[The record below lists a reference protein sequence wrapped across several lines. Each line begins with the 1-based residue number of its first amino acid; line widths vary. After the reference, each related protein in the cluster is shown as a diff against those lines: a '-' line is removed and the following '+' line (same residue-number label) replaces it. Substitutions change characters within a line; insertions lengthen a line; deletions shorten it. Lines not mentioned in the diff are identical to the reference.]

1 MYLFAFYDFIR
12 GYNCPWP
19 IQTCSRKVH
28 WCPSP
33 GSWLFLLV
41 QGTYTIIK
49 NRYIQSFFIALFQ
62 RSSKMSAMFNRPSVA
77 GGVLQ
82 TLSPF
87 IH

>member
-1 MYLFAFYDFIR
+1 MYLFAFYYFIR

-41 QGTYTIIK
+41 QGTYRDRILENSK
-49 NRYIQSFFIALFQ
+49 RFYIPGVRELGCTW
-62 RSSKMSAMFNRPSVA
+62 A
-77 GGVLQ
+77 GR
-82 TLSPF
+82 
-87 IH
+87 